1 MRNIAVLLALF
12 QVFSPLVAF
21 AAETP
26 APQKIEAFLPTPG
39 EEHVE
44 ALDPSLSSCFDHYRF
59 GSTPVI
65 ISSNLSNAAQ
75 GSTLGFTGKI
85 TNENDY
91 PLSDVAIYAKVFY
104 RANPG
109 EKDSFGPDVIDF
121 FPIKQHLTLAARETL
136 PLSFTWDVPSNA
148 EIGAHELA
156 TFVVSHDRFN
166 MNGLSFTTDIVG
178 GSAKFGVVGAK
189 TGSTHIDLHQT
200 IAGGTVLH
208 GAAFSPRFDI
218 PGEGLPFTVQLV
230 NTGTINEEGTVS
242 LKLYSWDTLR
252 EDTLIEKKEIPVSV
266 PAGGQVPVTYTATDS
281 SKTVYNLLVEYTP
294 KEKGKQRSVQSIRFI
309 NTALN
314 LPRLNF
320 VGSDAYPGKKDDTV
334 FACFH
339 SSGTANADGVK
350 VELTATSN
358 NLLDTL
364 TGRGTLAQ
372 KSYEGI
378 APGNIYAVTAPLT
391 RDSDS
396 YTVHAK
402 IFKDGKIIDEVSV
415 PYTCNESGKG
425 CPFPYALVVAIAL
438 LVLLCIG
445 GGLYLKNKK
454 RVVEPASSVPTV

>member
-1 MRNIAVLLALF
+1 MRNIAILLALF
-12 QVFSPLVAF
+12 QAFSPLVAF

-26 APQKIEAFLPTPG
+26 APQKIEAFIPTQG

-44 ALDPSLSSCFDHYRF
+44 ALDPALTSCFDHYRF

-91 PLSDVAIYAKVFY
+91 PLSDVTIYAKVFY

-136 PLSFTWDVPSNA
+136 PLSFTWDVPLNA
-148 EIGAHELA
+148 EIGSHELA

-189 TGSTHIDLHQT
+189 TGNTRIDLHQT
-200 IAGGTVLH
+200 IVGDTVLH
-208 GAAFSPRFDI
+208 GAAFSPRFDVEA
-218 PGEGLPFTVQLV
+218 EGLPITVHLV
-230 NTGTINEEGTVS
+230 NTGTVNEEGTVS

-266 PAGGQVPVTYTATDS
+266 PAGGKVPVSYTANDS
-281 SKTVYNLLVEYTP
+281 SKTVYNLLVEYAP
-294 KEKGKQRSVQSIRFI
+294 KEEGKQHSFQSIRFI
-309 NTALN
+309 NKGLN

-320 VGSDAYPGKKDDTV
+320 VGSDAYPGEKDGTV

-339 SSGTANADGVK
+339 SSGTANADNVR

-364 TGRGTLAQ
+364 IGRGTLSQ
-372 KSYEGI
+372 KSYEGV
-378 APGNIYAVTAPLT
+378 APGNIYAITAPLS
-391 RDSDS
+391 RASDS

-402 IFKDGKIIDEVSV
+402 IFKDGALIDEVSV
-415 PYTCNESGKG
+415 PFTCNESGKG
-425 CPFPYALVVAIAL
+425 CPFPYALVIVVAV
-438 LVLLCIG
+438 LVLLGIG
-445 GGLYLKNKK
+445 AGFYFKNKK
-454 RVVEPASSVPTV
+454 RPIAEASSAPTV